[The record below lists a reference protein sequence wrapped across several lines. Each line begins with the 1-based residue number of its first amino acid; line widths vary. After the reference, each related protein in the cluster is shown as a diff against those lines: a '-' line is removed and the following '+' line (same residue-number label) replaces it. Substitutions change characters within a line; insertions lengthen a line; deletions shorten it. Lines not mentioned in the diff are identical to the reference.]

1 MVDTLYSTFMT
12 SSRFVQ
18 KYLADETGLM
28 RKFQREII
36 CRRTMILE
44 AFSSSRLVVASNLLF
59 ALFFD
64 IRNSILPDRNLSLIK
79 MLLDRGADSSMINIP
94 WGNDGRTPLRT
105 LRYRYNQYWPNLTA
119 IQLILDYGGYN
130 GIKCRDGPP
139 PFEMAARSGFQ
150 EFIELLRVYDEKLPP
165 KDEI

>member
-18 KYLADETGLM
+18 KYLADEIGLM

-64 IRNSILPDRNLSLIK
+64 IRNSIFYFSK
-79 MLLDRGADSSMINIP
+79 FF
-94 WGNDGRTPLRT
+94 TLRT
-105 LRYRYNQYWPNLTA
+105 HN
-119 IQLILDYGGYN
+119 
-130 GIKCRDGPP
+130 
-139 PFEMAARSGFQ
+139 
-150 EFIELLRVYDEKLPP
+150 
-165 KDEI
+165 